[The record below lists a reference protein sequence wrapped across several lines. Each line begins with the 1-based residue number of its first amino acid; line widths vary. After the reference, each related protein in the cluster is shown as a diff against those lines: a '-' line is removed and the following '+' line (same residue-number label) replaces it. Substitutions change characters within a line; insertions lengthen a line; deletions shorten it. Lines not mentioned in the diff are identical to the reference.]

1 MTDQELLSIYVKL
14 VPFIAEV
21 FGPGIEVLVHDVSNP
36 EHSLIA
42 ICNNVSGREVGAP
55 LTDLARD
62 IQQKGT
68 YNNIS
73 YTTNYTGWNKKGYF
87 LSSTYYIKNE
97 GRLIGL
103 LCINKDTSAVQEF
116 HSSVQLLLEKFN
128 LQGPKDENISE
139 NLNPPITNLI
149 QDRISEIISQ
159 TGVIPSRMTSREK
172 IKIVHRL
179 NKEGVLMLKG
189 AVTEIATQLN
199 ISVPTVYRYLNKPV
213 N

>member
-1 MTDQELLSIYVKL
+1 MTDQELLDIYVKL

-36 EHSLIA
+36 DHSLIA
-42 ICNNVSGREVGAP
+42 IYNNVSGREIGAP
-55 LTDLARD
+55 LTDYGRE
-62 IQQKGT
+62 IQQNGT
-68 YNNIS
+68 YSNIP
-73 YTTNYTGWNKKGYF
+73 YETNYTGWNKKGNF

-103 LCINKDTSAVQEF
+103 LCVNKDISAVQELN
-116 HSSVQLLLEKFN
+116 SAVQLLLERYN
-128 LQGPKDENISE
+128 LQGPQDKNISE

-149 QDRISEIISQ
+149 QERISEIIAH
-159 TGVIPSRMTSREK
+159 TGVNPSRMTSREK
-172 IKIVHRL
+172 IDTVHRL
-179 NKEGVLMLKG
+179 NDEGILMIKG
-189 AVTEIATQLN
+189 AVSEIATQLN